1 MSMPRPVVWSL
12 APLLLSL
19 GLPALADTCALQP
32 DLAQATRTAF
42 EQVQAGLDGQ
52 DEELPTDV
60 SPAIAAAAEAH
71 KDAITRALDARLA
84 CSGADLDA
92 DALQQEM
99 ARELMPA
106 QPAPE
111 GEETSVSPY
120 AVARHDEPGLPPM
133 VVVQAA
139 TSIPCGGDIL
149 LLGYAREGDRWVRT
163 LEWRSPP
170 LKELSDAYGDFYQY
184 VRLTGGQFVIAHGTP
199 WCTSRWSRLAVDV
212 VQPRN
217 GETAQRTLHHLQ
229 QGYVRD
235 ETEPRLKARPDGFE
249 LRAEVGSLDADRMT
263 RAGIYRY
270 RLDGD
275 ALQRIQPAAS
285 NGRGFVDE
293 WLMVDDA
300 LAGDWSAPEQRQ
312 QNLTA
317 REQLKAQRAEPGI
330 TLLYGPVRACKDAGR
345 FQVEIQLYDSKK
357 DLHDL
362 AYAYA
367 TILQRPDGFTLMTL
381 GDHEDTRCNGPDL
394 MAGQ

>member
-1 MSMPRPVVWSL
+1 MSMPRSVAWSL

-60 SPAIAAAAEAH
+60 SPAIATAVEAH

-170 LKELSDAYGDFYQY
+170 LKELSDAFG
-184 VRLTGGQFVIAHGTP
+184 LP
-199 WCTSRWSRLAVDV
+199 
-212 VQPRN
+212 
-217 GETAQRTLHHLQ
+217 
-229 QGYVRD
+229 
-235 ETEPRLKARPDGFE
+235 K
-249 LRAEVGSLDADRMT
+249 
-263 RAGIYRY
+263 
-270 RLDGD
+270 
-275 ALQRIQPAAS
+275 
-285 NGRGFVDE
+285 
-293 WLMVDDA
+293 
-300 LAGDWSAPEQRQ
+300 
-312 QNLTA
+312 
-317 REQLKAQRAEPGI
+317 
-330 TLLYGPVRACKDAGR
+330 
-345 FQVEIQLYDSKK
+345 
-357 DLHDL
+357 
-362 AYAYA
+362 
-367 TILQRPDGFTLMTL
+367 
-381 GDHEDTRCNGPDL
+381 
-394 MAGQ
+394 

>member
-1 MSMPRPVVWSL
+1 V
-12 APLLLSL
+12 
-19 GLPALADTCALQP
+19 
-32 DLAQATRTAF
+32 
-42 EQVQAGLDGQ
+42 
-52 DEELPTDV
+52 
-60 SPAIAAAAEAH
+60 
-71 KDAITRALDARLA
+71 RLA
-84 CSGADLDA
+84 
-92 DALQQEM
+92 
-99 ARELMPA
+99 
-106 QPAPE
+106 
-111 GEETSVSPY
+111 
-120 AVARHDEPGLPPM
+120 
-133 VVVQAA
+133 
-139 TSIPCGGDIL
+139 
-149 LLGYAREGDRWVRT
+149 
-163 LEWRSPP
+163 
-170 LKELSDAYGDFYQY
+170 
-184 VRLTGGQFVIAHGTP
+184 GGQFVIAHGTP

-263 RAGIYRY
+263 RAGVYRY

-275 ALQRIQPAAS
+275 TLQRIQPAAS